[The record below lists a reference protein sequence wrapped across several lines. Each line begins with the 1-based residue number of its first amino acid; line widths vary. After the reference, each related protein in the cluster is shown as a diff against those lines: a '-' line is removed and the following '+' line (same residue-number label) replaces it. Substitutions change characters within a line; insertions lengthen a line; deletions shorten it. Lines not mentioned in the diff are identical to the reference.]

1 MTVVSNDDII
11 KEIRDNVSEHDMLLR
26 LSAEASRL
34 ASACSAMAMQKPEG
48 TYISYSKEKAIENLN
63 FRCSAVVS
71 WMKSLACVNVNDA
84 TVYKFLKQWNDCTG
98 LQNELQSIDK
108 SADKSAS
115 KTYFTKDGI
124 SIEVGR
130 TYRGRS
136 DRKPWHVIAI
146 DDSNAP
152 YVIQA
157 LTQGGTIVRD
167 LKPEWLVHL

>member
-1 MTVVSNDDII
+1 MTVVSNDDIA
-11 KEIRDNVSEHDMLLR
+11 KEISDNVSEHDMLLS
-26 LSAEASRL
+26 LSVEASRL
-34 ASACSAMAMQKPEG
+34 ASECSAMAMQEPEG
-48 TYISYSKEKAIENLN
+48 AYSSYSRKKAIENLN

-71 WMKSLACVNVNDA
+71 CMKALACVNVNDA

-157 LTQGGTIVRD
+157 LTQGGTILRD

>member
-11 KEIRDNVSEHDMLLR
+11 KEISDNVSEHDMLLR

-34 ASACSAMAMQKPEG
+34 ASACSAMAMQEPEG
-48 TYISYSKEKAIENLN
+48 TYTSYSKEKAIENLN

-71 WMKSLACVNVNDA
+71 CMKALGCVNVNDA

-98 LQNELQSIDK
+98 LQNELQSVDK
-108 SADKSAS
+108 STDKSTS
-115 KTYFTKDGI
+115 KDYFTKDGI
-124 SIEVGR
+124 SIEVGK